1 MNRALKALK
10 RIAIVI
16 GIVVA
21 FSVGLFGAIILSL
34 RSSETTVPDIVG
46 KDRVAAESAISAA
59 RLNFRVRATRPV
71 ADEKPDTVLIQ
82 IPNAGV
88 VVKVGQT
95 VAVDVSRGARE
106 GEKSTSGTAET
117 TEKKSENSNGS
128 SNSNANA
135 SSNVSENKPKRPR
148 NTNANANANS
158 NRGRSTNTNRAGSAN
173 QNGGRS
179 TNSSSNSTN
188 RRPGANVNRTPS
200 NSNVNRRVSR
210 PASTPPP

>member
-34 RSSETTVPDIVG
+34 RSSETTVPDLVG
-46 KDRVAAESAISAA
+46 KDRTAAENAITAA

-71 ADEKPDTVLIQ
+71 ADAKPDTVLIQ

-95 VAVDVSRGARE
+95 VAVDVSRAARE
-106 GEKSTSGTAET
+106 GEKSTSITSET
-117 TEKKSENSNGS
+117 PEKKLENSNV
-128 SNSNANA
+128 NSNAKE

-148 NTNANANANS
+148 NTNVNASANNNRSRSNNS
-158 NRGRSTNTNRAGSAN
+158 NRADSVN
-173 QNGGRS
+173 QNSGRS
-179 TNSSSNSTN
+179 TNSSSNSVN
-188 RRPGANVNRTPS
+188 RRSGANVNRAPS
-200 NSNVNRRVSR
+200 NSNANRRVSR
-210 PASTPPP
+210 PATAPTP